1 MLVYEITMAQRGKS
15 IFAQRMKLER
25 ENKGNLNSPGIDKLL
40 PDPVKVFGER
50 SFIVSGANA
59 QEIHL
64 ENIQKLSQ
72 MNAEELSLERQ
83 KLISEL
89 DPNILNFLQN
99 RRKIVSHGDK
109 NEESMDVSNDAENQ
123 NIKDHDKNREISESK
138 PEEVEDMPLINND
151 NVKSSDDIPVEEVKD
166 LVHKYPH
173 MDIVEK
179 EKLQWTGYLPLIVK
193 QPDDPYPAR
202 FNFEGNLLP
211 HSDKG
216 EGILQGLHNHGEEP
230 ERPGYTLQELIQ
242 LSRSSVLQQRVIS
255 LNTLAKIIA
264 NASMYDECFNEPILP
279 ALLEADMFLLLR
291 FSLDDPA
298 PPIVMAASSA
308 ICNLLVNHIDEACL
322 DNMLGTPLGIQQPS
336 LGVILEM
343 KPSEIDELT
352 DQQLLKLD
360 IIRGALR
367 TDILQRIKFILTDL
381 NPEPVEIKQLLKTLT
396 RISRH
401 SFEMANSVFTCPGL
415 LEAVR
420 SLLDIK
426 NGLSYYPEALKLFR
440 IIASRSHSLALAIY
454 EKYELQKPIFTF
466 IAGEKA
472 AGHPEIMHLTL
483 ESFYSWQ
490 SCLCYNIGVDSIT
503 YLSPVLV
510 KLTEAH
516 LGLTNLDGSRSD
528 FEHGAALIS
537 TISVVAKLN
546 FGQVRHILPLLL
558 QATTKWCTQYISV
571 PDPKF
576 SASKLLGCCLTLFAS
591 IYSDF
596 DSKSVLEPVIEKLL
610 LSTNFTKSIQNLRR
624 CSWLMHGKI
633 ISSPE
638 NLPCLGSISPT
649 VREESTL
656 PFLYALAAYIV
667 VSNNS
672 TFKEFFLNHIEI
684 LGYIRSI
691 LRSEN
696 ITTLCGHWYARQEL
710 NILVILVH
718 MFTAVEIRENQEIFH
733 KLAFKL
739 LTSVQTGD
747 RALLPDI
754 ISKTIFNRKFL
765 SLDVDS
771 VSKKMEDLKL
781 NESVSTS
788 KINKLSLLSESLA
801 VLKDIEQLYTREL
814 GFEGLIVPWPPVTLT
829 GILNSTQSALPL
841 DWPFLPIIRLHE
853 RQGQD
858 KDSVLI
864 ATRSLQWFIIIEEL
878 LPDVFSLD
886 YTAKYCRL
894 CCVYLSG
901 SELFQ
906 DVSPLLEAA
915 LSYVLDHKD
924 KIDFESSIPGLT
936 SFYDFYR
943 EVLEQ
948 FAGVSYGN
956 SVFGQYVLLPLQ
968 QRHSNKYKKLVWSE
982 LAAILRLLRTPV
994 DEVEIQDYFN
1004 PCETDADLLR
1014 TYLRCLGTG
1023 RVRDIWCPVLYSVA
1037 VHHVSTYVK
1046 SNNDKLALGLLN
1058 LINTMGNKVKCNHY
1072 YIK

>member
-1 MLVYEITMAQRGKS
+1 MAQRGKS

-25 ENKGNLNSPGIDKLL
+25 ENKCKLNSSGSDKILS
-40 PDPVKVFGER
+40 DPVRVFGER
-50 SFIVSGANA
+50 SFIVSGNNA
-59 QEIHL
+59 QEIHQ

-72 MNAEELSLERQ
+72 MNPEELSFERQ

-89 DPNILNFLQN
+89 DPSILEFLRN
-99 RRKIVSHGDK
+99 RRKTVSLVDK
-109 NEESMDVSNDAENQ
+109 NEESMDVSSDTEIHNAQ
-123 NIKDHDKNREISESK
+123 KVGAAKEISELTLM
-138 PEEVEDMPLINND
+138 ENEDTPLINSAILKPN
-151 NVKSSDDIPVEEVKD
+151 DDIPLEEAKD

-179 EKLQWTGYLPLIVK
+179 EKLQWTGYLPLEVK
-193 QPDDPYPAR
+193 LPDDPYPAR

-255 LNTLAKIIA
+255 LNTLAKIMA
-264 NASMYDECFNEPILP
+264 NASMYDGCFNEPILP

-322 DNMLGTPLGIQQPS
+322 DSMLGTPLGIQQPS

-343 KPSEIDELT
+343 KPNEIDELK

-367 TDILQRIKFILTDL
+367 SDILQRIKFILTDL
-381 NPEPVEIKQLLKTLT
+381 NPEPVEIKQLLKTLI

-420 SLLDIK
+420 SLLDVK
-426 NGLSYYPEALKLFR
+426 NSPSYYPEALKLFR
-440 IIASRSHSLALAIY
+440 IIASRSHSLALAIF

-472 AGHPEIMHLTL
+472 AGHPEIMLLTL

-490 SCLCYNIGVDSIT
+490 SCLCYNIGADTIT
-503 YLSPVLV
+503 YLSPVIM
-510 KLTEAH
+510 KLAEAH
-516 LGLTNLDGSRSD
+516 LGLTNIDGSRSD
-528 FEHGAALIS
+528 LEHGAALIS
-537 TISVVAKLN
+537 TIAVVAKLN
-546 FGQVRHILPLLL
+546 FGLVRHILPLLL
-558 QATTKWCTQYISV
+558 QATTKWCTQYINILN
-571 PDPKF
+571 PKF
-576 SASKLLGCCLTLFAS
+576 SASKLLGSCLTLFAS
-591 IYSDF
+591 TYNDF

-610 LSTNFTKSIQNLRR
+610 LSTNFTNSIQNLRK
-624 CSWLMHGKI
+624 CSWLIHGKI

-656 PFLYALAAYIV
+656 PFLYSFAAYIV
-667 VSNNS
+667 VSDNS
-672 TFKEFFLNHIEI
+672 AFKDIFLGHIEI

-691 LRSEN
+691 LRSDV
-696 ITTLCGHWYARQEL
+696 TTLCGHWYARQEL

-718 MFTAVEIRENQEIFH
+718 MFTAVEIRENQGMFH

-739 LTSVQTGD
+739 LTSVQIGD

-754 ISKTIFNRKFL
+754 ISKTIFNQKFL

-771 VSKKMEDLKL
+771 VAKKMEDLKL
-781 NESVSTS
+781 NEFVSTS
-788 KINKLSLLSESLA
+788 KINKHLILNESLA
-801 VLKDIEQLYTREL
+801 ALKDIEKLFIREL

-894 CCVYLSG
+894 CCVYLAG

-915 LSYVLDHKD
+915 LSYVLAHKD
-924 KIDFESSIPGLT
+924 KIDFESNIPGLT

-948 FAGVSYGN
+948 FTGVSYGN

-994 DEVEIQDYFN
+994 DEVDINDYLN
-1004 PCETDADLLR
+1004 PCEADADLLR

-1023 RVRDIWCPVLYSVA
+1023 RVREVWCPVLYKVA
-1037 VHHVSTYVK
+1037 VHHVSTYAK
-1046 SNNDKLALGLLN
+1046 NHDNQLAHGLLT
-1058 LINTMGNKVKCNHY
+1058 LINTMGKKELKNVLLNYSCND
-1072 YIK
+1072 